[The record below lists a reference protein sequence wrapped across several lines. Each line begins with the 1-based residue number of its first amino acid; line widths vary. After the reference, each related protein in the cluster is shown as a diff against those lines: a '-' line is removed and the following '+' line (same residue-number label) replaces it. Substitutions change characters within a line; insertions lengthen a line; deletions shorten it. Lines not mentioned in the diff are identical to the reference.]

1 MKIKWKVISLP
12 VIAVIGTTV
21 ILVLVTLINS
31 NVRETVVLPSVV
43 KEIVDSEKSKVK
55 SLVILEVG
63 ELNSQIAGITDK
75 NEIINAIIAQTD
87 RSDYTQD
94 GSGYFFV
101 YDMKGNRINSPGT
114 KGEAKTSGNF
124 YDYQDSK
131 GKYLF
136 RELIAAV
143 KKGGGFV
150 EYWFPKKGKTE
161 PAPKI
166 SYVMPIKG
174 TDYFVGTGLYID
186 DAMHHAYEIK
196 NDIAEKVNS
205 YRVYFY
211 IIGLIYI
218 IALGIIAYIIIKGI
232 ISGLNGVV
240 TALVTIVDKGDTT
253 VTIDEQLLQRKDEI
267 RALAEIS
274 KNLVHDY
281 SKIAEVAKKLA
292 AKNWRQKIEIKSEMD
307 DMNKSLEN
315 MIEEMNS
322 ILSLFVSK
330 ILEVREGI
338 GQVRIASHALSDGS
352 ASQASSLEQVSASL
366 VEMGKRIND
375 NAKNAEE
382 AKSLS
387 KAATEA
393 AISGQGRM
401 QDLTQAISDITSRA
415 EETKKVVKTIDD
427 IAFQT
432 NLLALN
438 AAVEAARAGVHGK
451 GFAVVAEEVRNLAA
465 RSAKAAGETAEL
477 IDNVVSDVR
486 TGNDMTLTTAEALNS
501 IVEMIS
507 KASDLVVEISSASN
521 EQAQGI
527 AQINQGLNQIDSVTQ
542 QNTASAEETAAA
554 SEHMTELI
562 QSINSDIEKFELI
575 SDADMPQK
583 KSGKKNKGSRPNQLQ
598 KISPEVNA
606 SVVMPSEQIKLDD
619 DDFGKF

>member
-1 MKIKWKVISLP
+1 MKIKWKIISLP
-12 VIAVIGTTV
+12 VIAVFGTAV
-21 ILVLVTLINS
+21 ILILVTLINS
-31 NVRETVVLPSVV
+31 NVTETVVLPSVV
-43 KEIVDSEKSKVK
+43 NEIVDSEKSKVK
-55 SLVILEVG
+55 SLVTLEVG
-63 ELNSQIAGITDK
+63 ELNSLVAGANDK
-75 NEIINAIIAQTD
+75 EAIITAIIEQTD
-87 RSDYTQD
+87 RSDYTLD

-101 YDMKGNRINSPGT
+101 YDMQGNRINSPGT
-114 KGEAKTSGNF
+114 KGDAKTSGNF
-124 YDYQDSK
+124 YDYKDSK

-136 RELIAAV
+136 RELIAAA
-143 KKGGGFV
+143 KNGGGFV

-186 DAMHHAYEIK
+186 EAMQHAAEIK
-196 NDIAEKVNS
+196 SGISEKVAS
-205 YRVYFY
+205 YRIYFY
-211 IIGLIYI
+211 IIGLIYVV
-218 IALGIIAYIIIKGI
+218 ALGIIAYVIIRGI
-232 ISGLNGVV
+232 ITGLSGVV
-240 TALVTIVDKGDTT
+240 SALVTIVDKGDTT
-253 VTIDEQLLQRKDEI
+253 VSIDEKLLQRKDEI
-267 RALAEIS
+267 HELAEVS

-281 SKIAEVAKKLA
+281 SKIADVAKKLA
-292 AKNWRQKIEIKSEMD
+292 AKNWRQKIDIKSDKD

-330 ILEVREGI
+330 TLEVREGI

-387 KAATEA
+387 RAANEA

-401 QDLTQAISDITSRA
+401 QELTQAISDITSRA

-486 TGNDMTLTTAEALNS
+486 TGNDMTLTTADALNS

-507 KASDLVVEISSASN
+507 KASDLVVEISNASN

-542 QNTASAEETAAA
+542 QNTSSAEETAAA

-562 QSINSDIEKFELI
+562 QSINDDIEKFELI
-575 SDADMPQK
+575 DDADIPRNKVK
-583 KSGKKNKGSRPNQLQ
+583 KKVKAPRPKAIPFDSNKA
-598 KISPEVNA
+598 NA
-606 SVVMPSEQIKLDD
+606 SIVTPSEQIRLDD
-619 DDFGKF
+619 EDFGKF